1 MKILAVVSDE
11 GRLATTSDWRG
22 VEYWP
27 SLGAV
32 RDSLWR
38 RARWQTLPGFLN
50 VRYADGHS
58 EGGYLLSE
66 QAEILVYACPE
77 ELTEDTVTD
86 AVFGA
91 GAYPLH
97 RLVMGPRGGV
107 RTESV

>member
-38 RARWQTLPGFLN
+38 RVGSLPGFLN
-50 VRYADGHS
+50 VRYADGHT
-58 EGGYLLSE
+58 EGGFPLSE

-107 RTESV
+107 RVEHV